1 MGEAT
6 PPTCMHTISE
16 NQQLNSIDYTVSP
29 VDIFVHD
36 VYVDFKLIWK
46 KARQYPQT
54 TFNIGWESV
63 YLGQVPENVN
73 LFWDPEKCFIYDIY
87 DKLNTNTFHKDVE
100 HTVSSFNGSL
110 HPTRTL
116 LCLDLLKN
124 NLWNKYCTKAFT
136 ETPSMPSLHG
146 HLPSNYQ
153 KDIVKILGQKKIK
166 TFLGTT
172 NTIEYDQETRFQH
185 DKNFILLKPFMDKT
199 LINIFTPSPNGT
211 KRDSPSVDEKQIL
224 PIATKSMWIGY
235 ACAGYHRFVEQ
246 FYGFKLFENTF
257 DYSFDSELNFF
268 IRLQK
273 ITSQISEIDKLSQTD
288 KMKIHNDN
296 LDIIEYNY
304 EHLRS
309 GAWISHSKQA
319 WQKYNLTNN
328 SQHHIIEK

>member
-1 MGEAT
+1 
-6 PPTCMHTISE
+6 MHTISE

-29 VDIFVHD
+29 VDINVWD

-73 LFWDPEKCFIYDIY
+73 LFWNPEKCFIYDIY
-87 DKLNTNTFHKDVE
+87 DKLHTNTFHKDIE

-136 ETPSMPSLHG
+136 DTPHIYGS
-146 HLPSNYQ
+146 LPSNYL

-166 TFLGTT
+166 TFLGTIDS
-172 NTIEYDQETRFQH
+172 IEYDQETRSQH
-185 DKNFILLKPFMDKT
+185 DKNFTLLKPFMDKT
-199 LINIFTPSPNGT
+199 LINIFTSPPNGT
-211 KRDSPSVDEKQIL
+211 KIDLPCADEKLIL
-224 PIATKSMWIGY
+224 PISAKSMWIGY
-235 ACAGYHRFVEQ
+235 TCAGYHRFIEQ

-257 DYSFDSELNFF
+257 DYSFDSEPDFF

-273 ITSQISEIDKLSQTD
+273 ITSQILEIHKLSQTD
-288 KMKIHNDN
+288 KMKIHNNN

-304 EHLRS
+304 DHLKS
-309 GAWISHSKQA
+309 GAWVSHSKQA

>member
-1 MGEAT
+1 
-6 PPTCMHTISE
+6 MHTIWG
-16 NQQLNSIDYTVSP
+16 NHQLNSIDYAVSP
-29 VDIFVHD
+29 VDIFVWD

-46 KARQYPQT
+46 KAKQYPQT
-54 TFNIGWESV
+54 TFNIGYHGGPISGRENA
-63 YLGQVPENVN
+63 YIGQVPKNVN
-73 LFWDPEKCFIYDIY
+73 LLWDPEKCFIYDFY
-87 DKLNTNTFHKDVE
+87 DKLNTNTFHKDIE

-136 ETPSMPSLHG
+136 DTPHIYGSL
-146 HLPSNYQ
+146 LPSNYL

-166 TFLGTT
+166 TFLGTIDS
-172 NTIEYDQETRFQH
+172 IEYDQETRAQH
-185 DKNFILLKPFMDKT
+185 DKNFTLLKPFMDKT
-199 LINIFTPSPNGT
+199 LINIFTSPPNGT
-211 KRDSPSVDEKQIL
+211 KIDLPCADEKLIL
-224 PIATKSMWIGY
+224 PISAKSMWIGY
-235 ACAGYHRFVEQ
+235 ACAGYHRFIEQ

-257 DYSFDSELNFF
+257 DYSFDSEPDFF

-273 ITSQISEIDKLSQTD
+273 IMSQILEIHKLSRTD
-288 KMKIHNDN
+288 KMKIHNNN

-304 EHLRS
+304 DHLKS
-309 GAWISHSKQA
+309 GAWVSHSKQA

>member
-1 MGEAT
+1 
-6 PPTCMHTISE
+6 MHTISE

-29 VDIFVHD
+29 VDINVWD

-46 KARQYPQT
+46 KAKQYPQT

-73 LFWDPEKCFIYDIY
+73 LFWNPEKCFIYDIY
-87 DKLNTNTFHKDVE
+87 DKLHTNTFHKDIE

-136 ETPSMPSLHG
+136 DTPHIYGS
-146 HLPSNYQ
+146 LPSNYL

-166 TFLGTT
+166 TFLGTIDS
-172 NTIEYDQETRFQH
+172 IEYDQETRSQH
-185 DKNFILLKPFMDKT
+185 DKNFTLLKPFMDKT
-199 LINIFTPSPNGT
+199 LINIFTSPPNGT
-211 KRDSPSVDEKQIL
+211 KIDLPCADEKLIL
-224 PIATKSMWIGY
+224 PISAKSMWIGY
-235 ACAGYHRFVEQ
+235 TCAGYHRFIEQ

-257 DYSFDSELNFF
+257 DYSFDSEPDFF

-273 ITSQISEIDKLSQTD
+273 ITSQILEIHKLSQTD
-288 KMKIHNDN
+288 KMKIHNNN

-304 EHLRS
+304 DHLKS
-309 GAWISHSKQA
+309 GAWVSHSKQA